1 MRADPGVVV
10 VSGGASGLGA
20 AVVRAVAEAG
30 GTPLVLDLR
39 PPDRDAEH
47 AVVDLT
53 RPREAEAAVRE
64 LAQLHG
70 GLDGVVTTAGIDVPG
85 PLGAVDAEQWER
97 VIAVNLVGTAA
108 VVRAA
113 LPYLEQRSGRVVTV
127 ASTLGFSAVSDA
139 TAYCASKFGVVGFT
153 RALAAELAGRVG
165 VTLVTPGGM
174 RTPFFDGRD
183 EQYRPGPDAVLNDP
197 DDVARAVLFALCQP
211 PGCELRELVLCPAR
225 EGSWPP

>member
-20 AVVRAVAEAG
+20 AVVRAVAEAR

-70 GLDGVVTTAGIDVPG
+70 GLDGVVTTAGIDVRSEEHTSE
-85 PLGAVDAEQWER
+85 LQSRFD
-97 VIAVNLVGTAA
+97 LVC
-108 VVRAA
+108 R
-113 LPYLEQRSGRVVTV
+113 LLLE
-127 ASTLGFSAVSDA
+127 
-139 TAYCASKFGVVGFT
+139 K
-153 RALAAELAGRVG
+153 
-165 VTLVTPGGM
+165 
-174 RTPFFDGRD
+174 
-183 EQYRPGPDAVLNDP
+183 
-197 DDVARAVLFALCQP
+197 
-211 PGCELRELVLCPAR
+211 
-225 EGSWPP
+225 

>member
-1 MRADPGVVV
+1 MRVDPGVVV

-85 PLGAVDAEQWER
+85 ALGAVDAEQWER

-113 LPYLEQRSGRVVTV
+113 LPYLEQR
-127 ASTLGFSAVSDA
+127 
-139 TAYCASKFGVVGFT
+139 
-153 RALAAELAGRVG
+153 
-165 VTLVTPGGM
+165 
-174 RTPFFDGRD
+174 
-183 EQYRPGPDAVLNDP
+183 
-197 DDVARAVLFALCQP
+197 
-211 PGCELRELVLCPAR
+211 
-225 EGSWPP
+225 